1 MPLTPSQKRKV
12 AQLREISKIACID
25 FWNVENTDDDNSVKD
40 IVLDLAKDRIIRAD
54 VVFSYVLIDELL
66 SSLICQRFFRTNT
79 TLGRSWRSE
88 WKKARFQNFNY
99 HVLEG
104 MSLLRK
110 LALVKEFL
118 NVPKDIEDIISRTNI
133 IRNALAH
140 SFFPMNKKEFRKS
153 GIATYKGKDIFSLEG
168 LRVFDADANKAIGF
182 LSNRAHGAP
191 DYP

>member
-1 MPLTPSQKRKV
+1 MPLTPSQKRKF
-12 AQLREISKIACID
+12 AELHEISKIACID
-25 FWNVENTDDDNSVKD
+25 FWNVERSNDDNDVKD
-40 IVLDLAKDRIIRAD
+40 IVLDLAKDQIIRAD

-66 SSLICQRFFRTNT
+66 SNLICQHFFGTNT
-79 TLGRSWRSE
+79 TLGRSWRRE
-88 WKKARFQNFNY
+88 WKKARFQTFNY

-118 NVPKDIEDIISRTNI
+118 NVPKAIEDIISRTNI

-168 LRVFDADANKAIGF
+168 LRVFDADANKAVGF

>member
-1 MPLTPSQKRKV
+1 MPLTPSQKHKV
-12 AQLREISKIACID
+12 AELREISEIACID
-25 FWNVENTDDDNSVKD
+25 FWNAESSNDDSSVKHV
-40 IVLDLAKDRIIRAD
+40 VLDLAKDRIIRAD

-66 SSLICQRFFRTNT
+66 CNLICQHFFGTNT
-79 TLGRSWRSE
+79 SLGRSWRSE
-88 WKKARFQNFNY
+88 WKKARFKNFNY

-104 MSLLRK
+104 MALLRK

-118 NVPKDIEDIISRTNI
+118 DVPKDIEDIISRTNM

-140 SFFPMNKKEFRKS
+140 SFFPMNKKDFRKS
-153 GIATYKGKDIFSLEG
+153 EVATYKGKDIFSLEG
-168 LRVFDADANKAIGF
+168 LRLFDADANKAIGF

>member
-1 MPLTPSQKRKV
+1 M
-12 AQLREISKIACID
+12 
-25 FWNVENTDDDNSVKD
+25 
-40 IVLDLAKDRIIRAD
+40 LDLAKDRTIRAD
-54 VVFSYVLIDELL
+54 VVFSYVLIHELL
-66 SSLICQRFFRTNT
+66 SNLICQHFFGTNT
-79 TLGRSWRSE
+79 TLGRSWRRE

-118 NVPKDIEDIISRTNI
+118 TVPKDIEDILSRTNI

-140 SFFPMNKKEFRKS
+140 SFFPMNKRDFRKS
-153 GIATYKGKDIFSLEG
+153 GIATYKGKDIFSIEG

-182 LSNRAHGAP
+182 LSNRAHGVP